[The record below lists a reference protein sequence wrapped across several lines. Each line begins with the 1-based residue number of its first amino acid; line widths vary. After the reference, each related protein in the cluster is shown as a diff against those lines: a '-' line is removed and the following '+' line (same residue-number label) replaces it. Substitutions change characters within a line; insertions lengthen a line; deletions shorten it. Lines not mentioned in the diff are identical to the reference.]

1 MNRVLLLALACAVCL
16 PGTEYR
22 QRRETLRKVLDNAVL
37 VLFGEA
43 GESLRSGFIQEPS
56 FYYLTGWQ
64 EPGAILLMDAKS
76 ELLLLPEHDE
86 KRERFS
92 GRMWAAGDAGVQE
105 RTGFLAV
112 LPVQSLESQLF
123 RMLETSGKVYTLE
136 GRPSAAKLKSLLAM
150 RTVSD
155 AGSLLAPLR
164 MRKSAAEI
172 RAIEHAVGVSVEA
185 QQEAWKRI
193 RPGVFEYQV
202 AATLTSAW
210 MERGCERPA
219 YQPIVGSG
227 PNGAVLHYFRNNR
240 RMDAGEVVVIDAA
253 AECGMYAADL
263 TRTLPVNGRFTA
275 RQRELYE
282 LVLGAQ
288 KAVIQAVKPGM
299 TLGKTSPDSLY
310 KVAIEYLNSHG
321 KPAGGKPLGD
331 FMTHGVGHHIGL
343 EVHDLEA
350 QDAKL
355 AEGMV
360 ITVEPGVYI
369 PDEGI
374 GIRIEDVVAVTAQG
388 SRVLSGGLVKEAAE
402 IERAMARNSR

>member
-1 MNRVLLLALACAVCL
+1 
-16 PGTEYR
+16 
-22 QRRETLRKVLDNAVL
+22 
-37 VLFGEA
+37 
-43 GESLRSGFIQEPS
+43 
-56 FYYLTGWQ
+56 
-64 EPGAILLMDAKS
+64 
-76 ELLLLPEHDE
+76 
-86 KRERFS
+86 
-92 GRMWAAGDAGVQE
+92 
-105 RTGFLAV
+105 
-112 LPVQSLESQLF
+112 
-123 RMLETSGKVYTLE
+123 
-136 GRPSAAKLKSLLAM
+136 
-150 RTVSD
+150 
-155 AGSLLAPLR
+155 
-164 MRKSAAEI
+164 
-172 RAIEHAVGVSVEA
+172 
-185 QQEAWKRI
+185 
-193 RPGVFEYQV
+193 VFEYQV

-210 MERGCERPA
+210 MERGCERAA
-219 YQPIVGSG
+219 YSPIVGSG

-310 KVAIEYLNSHG
+310 KIAIDYLNTHG
-321 KPAGGKPLGD
+321 SPVNGKPLGE